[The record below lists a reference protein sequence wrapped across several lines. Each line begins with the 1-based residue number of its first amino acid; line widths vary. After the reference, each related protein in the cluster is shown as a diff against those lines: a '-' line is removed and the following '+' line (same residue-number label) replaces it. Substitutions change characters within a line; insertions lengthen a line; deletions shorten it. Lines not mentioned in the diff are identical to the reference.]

1 MLTDNHEYA
10 FFDDPL
16 DHSLG
21 NPLCYQSDSPMDHN
35 NVTHEKVLL
44 IDNISLMLNK
54 RPHVSLSLLLSSSRS
69 TKWHHFGA
77 ILKFRHLSLMSSD
90 VGRGPKHVRDTFYSK
105 RRTTDKFQNDWKQK
119 FQSDN
124 FEWQA
129 HNCMSDTL
137 NDTQWHSRTLHN
149 TPRHVWQKLKKMIHW
164 IPGLVNF
171 S

>member
-1 MLTDNHEYA
+1 MLRVNIKPCMSKVIPMLTDNHEYA

-35 NVTHEKVLL
+35 KVTHDKVLL
-44 IDNISLMLNK
+44 IDNISLMRNK

-90 VGRGPKHVRDTFYSK
+90 VERGPKHARDTFYSK
-105 RRTTDKFQNDWKQK
+105 RRTTDKFQLNRKQK
-119 FQSDN
+119 VP
-124 FEWQA
+124 
-129 HNCMSDTL
+129 C
-137 NDTQWHSRTLHN
+137 HSMTHSVVN
-149 TPRHVWQKLKKMIHW
+149 GMLKRVGH
-164 IPGLVNF
+164 PQ
-171 S
+171 